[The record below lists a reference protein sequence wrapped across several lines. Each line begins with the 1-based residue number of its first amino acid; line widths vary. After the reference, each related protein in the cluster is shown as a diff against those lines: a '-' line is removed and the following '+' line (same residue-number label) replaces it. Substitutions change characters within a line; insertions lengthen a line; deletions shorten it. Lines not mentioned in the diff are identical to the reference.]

1 MIQYRS
7 KKGGPM
13 KKKIDEVIG
22 QLESI
27 PVSGLNAIKMGS
39 ALVTLINLRDSIPDD
54 KGEGEEECQQ

>member
-1 MIQYRS
+1 
-7 KKGGPM
+7 M

-39 ALVTLINLRDSIPDD
+39 ALVTLINIRDSIPDD